1 MVAAGLFVRSLAN
14 VSRVD
19 LGMEIERLATFGIS
33 PELNGLRPAESQQL
47 FARLERE
54 LATLPGVSGVAA
66 SMVPLVAGSSWGNNV
81 SVEGFS
87 APPDADTNSRFNRV
101 GPGYFRTLGIP
112 LLAGRELTESD
123 TLGTPLVA
131 LVNQAFAR
139 KFGLGRDAVGKRMA
153 LGSGGELD
161 IAIVGL
167 VADSGYNEVKGEIP
181 PVFYLPWRQSETL
194 GALNFYVATAGDP
207 ERLIAPLRRVVGRA
221 APGLPLE
228 NLATM
233 EERVRENVFLDRL
246 LSMLS
251 AGFAVL
257 ATLLAAIG
265 LYGVLAYAVAQR
277 THEIG
282 VRVALGADPPRV
294 RGLVLR
300 QVAVIAGAGAALG
313 LLAGA
318 ALGRLAASV
327 LYRLD
332 GDDPIT
338 FAAAL
343 GLLGVVA
350 LAAGMVPAW
359 RASRIDPVVALR
371 GE

>member
-1 MVAAGLFVRSLAN
+1 
-14 VSRVD
+14 
-19 LGMEIERLATFGIS
+19 
-33 PELNGLRPAESQQL
+33 
-47 FARLERE
+47 
-54 LATLPGVSGVAA
+54 
-66 SMVPLVAGSSWGNNV
+66 
-81 SVEGFS
+81 
-87 APPDADTNSRFNRV
+87 
-101 GPGYFRTLGIP
+101 
-112 LLAGRELTESD
+112 
-123 TLGTPLVA
+123 
-131 LVNQAFAR
+131 
-139 KFGLGRDAVGKRMA
+139 
-153 LGSGGELD
+153 
-161 IAIVGL
+161 
-167 VADSGYNEVKGEIP
+167 
-181 PVFYLPWRQSETL
+181 
-194 GALNFYVATAGDP
+194 
-207 ERLIAPLRRVVGRA
+207 
-221 APGLPLE
+221 
-228 NLATM
+228 
-233 EERVRENVFLDRL
+233 
-246 LSMLS
+246 
-251 AGFAVL
+251 
-257 ATLLAAIG
+257 
-265 LYGVLAYAVAQR
+265 VAQR